1 MKQTNLGEAVNVAAV
16 TRELLDLIMKLPGS
30 EKTALLERINPDA
43 VPEAKDTAPD
53 AKDGK
58 RQSSPSMVTT
68 ALINAVMKTEIPR
81 RCRILGELKT
91 IQGSSR
97 RKYSRIDF
105 FAPIQYV
112 IGDRLSTGFIRNISV
127 SGVFIEDPHYGGPIP
142 YPGVT
147 TMMIFDHPHTGRHI
161 KVRGTVARVTKAGLG
176 IRFHEKI

>member
-1 MKQTNLGEAVNVAAV
+1 MKQTTLGGTVNVAAV

-30 EKTALLERINPDA
+30 EKTGLLERLNPNA
-43 VPEAKDTAPD
+43 LPEATGTMPD
-53 AKDGK
+53 EK
-58 RQSSPSMVTT
+58 RQSAPSVVTT

-81 RCRILGELKT
+81 RCRILGELKA

-97 RKYSRIDF
+97 RKYSRIDC

-127 SGVFIEDPHYGGPIP
+127 SGVFIEDSRHGANIP
-142 YPGVT
+142 FPGVT
-147 TMMIFDHPHTGRHI
+147 ATMIFDHPHTGRHI

-176 IRFHEKI
+176 IRFDEKI

>member
-1 MKQTNLGEAVNVAAV
+1 MKQTTHGETVNVAAV

-30 EKTALLERINPDA
+30 EKTALLERINPEA
-43 VPEAKDTAPD
+43 VPEATGD
-53 AKDGK
+53 ATPDGK
-58 RQSSPSMVTT
+58 RRNSPSVVTT

-81 RCRILGELKT
+81 RCRILGELKA

-97 RKYSRIDF
+97 RKYSRINF

-142 YPGVT
+142 FPGIT
-147 TMMIFDHPHTGRHI
+147 TTMIFDHPHTGRHI
-161 KVRGTVARVTKAGLG
+161 KVRGTVARATKAGLG